1 MASAVQCWL
10 LSTSTGS
17 ANARAAM
24 QSRRVCSEGKR
35 LNRSCTRAKAVPTA
49 HVRVTRHAPR
59 PATNCRPPQ
68 LPYRTAHSGII
79 MTVFSRFPKL
89 RKRNT
94 CGCRGLVI
102 CMQLQAMPP
111 IACGPAAERAGN
123 GLDSNCFCPHRQAH
137 PFLSLACSSSLVT
150 DFSVSNNC
158 HSCSG
163 PPQGPPNWLTK
174 TVASELLT
182 KAVINYRN

>member
-1 MASAVQCWL
+1 MASVVQCWL

-24 QSRRVCSEGKR
+24 QSRRLCSEGKR
-35 LNRSCTRAKAVPTA
+35 LNRSCTRAKAASTA
-49 HVRVTRHAPR
+49 HVCVTRHP
-59 PATNCRPPQ
+59 PPPNCRPPQ
-68 LPYRTAHSGII
+68 LPYRTAHSRII
-79 MTVFSRFPKL
+79 
-89 RKRNT
+89 
-94 CGCRGLVI
+94 GCLGLVI

-158 HSCSG
+158 HSCSR